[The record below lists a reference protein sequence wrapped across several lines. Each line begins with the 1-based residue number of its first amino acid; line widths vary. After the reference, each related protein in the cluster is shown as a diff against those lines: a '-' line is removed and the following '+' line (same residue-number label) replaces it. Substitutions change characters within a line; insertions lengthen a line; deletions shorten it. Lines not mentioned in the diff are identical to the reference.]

1 MVYSFNRVLKKINSD
16 GVIAI
21 YSVLLVGISWY
32 VYPLSNERGRG
43 NGNENIFT
51 SASLKVQAS
60 REALFLKQTR
70 ILHSVILGLESVLF
84 GLFVFAIGCDQF
96 EAIFLE
102 MLLKQARDSKL
113 TDGLFENQADDNFV
127 QLFDRELA
135 KSSSEK
141 VDIGIAE
148 AIINQ
153 MALHRLEK

>member
-1 MVYSFNRVLKKINSD
+1 MAQLVNSRLESLISLQKLRTEYSSD
-16 GVIAI
+16 
-21 YSVLLVGISWY
+21 
-32 VYPLSNERGRG
+32 SNVS
-43 NGNENIFT
+43 
-51 SASLKVQAS
+51 SASKGG
-60 REALFLKQTR
+60 
-70 ILHSVILGLESVLF
+70 SVNKTDPELLAV
-84 GLFVFAIGCDQF
+84 ADQF

-113 TDGLFENQADDNFV
+113 SEGLFENKADDNFV

-153 MALHRLEK
+153 MAVHGLKK

>member
-1 MVYSFNRVLKKINSD
+1 MAQL
-16 GVIAI
+16 AT
-21 YSVLLVGISWY
+21 
-32 VYPLSNERGRG
+32 SN
-43 NGNENIFT
+43 
-51 SASLKVQAS
+51 
-60 REALFLKQTR
+60 
-70 ILHSVILGLESVLF
+70 LESLISLQNLRTEYSSESHVLRESK
-84 GLFVFAIGCDQF
+84 GDSVNKTDPELLAVADQF

-113 TDGLFENQADDNFV
+113 SEGLFENKADDNFV

-153 MALHRLEK
+153 MAVHGLIK

>member
-1 MVYSFNRVLKKINSD
+1 MAQVVNS
-16 GVIAI
+16 
-21 YSVLLVGISWY
+21 
-32 VYPLSNERGRG
+32 
-43 NGNENIFT
+43 
-51 SASLKVQAS
+51 
-60 REALFLKQTR
+60 
-70 ILHSVILGLESVLF
+70 HLESLIYLQKLRTEYSSDSIVLSESK
-84 GLFVFAIGCDQF
+84 GGSVNKTDPELLAVADQF

-113 TDGLFENQADDNFV
+113 SEGLFENKADDNFV

-153 MALHRLEK
+153 MAVHGLKK

>member
-1 MVYSFNRVLKKINSD
+1 MAQLVNS
-16 GVIAI
+16 
-21 YSVLLVGISWY
+21 
-32 VYPLSNERGRG
+32 R
-43 NGNENIFT
+43 
-51 SASLKVQAS
+51 
-60 REALFLKQTR
+60 
-70 ILHSVILGLESVLF
+70 LESLISLQKLRTEFSSVSNVLRESKD
-84 GLFVFAIGCDQF
+84 GSVNKTDPELLAVADQF

-113 TDGLFENQADDNFV
+113 SSGLFENKADDNFV

-153 MALHRLEK
+153 MAVHGLKK

>member
-1 MVYSFNRVLKKINSD
+1 MAQLVNS
-16 GVIAI
+16 
-21 YSVLLVGISWY
+21 
-32 VYPLSNERGRG
+32 R
-43 NGNENIFT
+43 
-51 SASLKVQAS
+51 
-60 REALFLKQTR
+60 
-70 ILHSVILGLESVLF
+70 LESLISLQKLRTEYSSESNVLSDSK
-84 GLFVFAIGCDQF
+84 GGSVNKTDPELLAVADQF

-113 TDGLFENQADDNFV
+113 SEGLFENKADDNFV

-148 AIINQ
+148 AIIRQ